1 MPVMT
6 VILRKLDKQGQPVDL
21 LMNDDRSL
29 SRADQQQ
36 WAAAMNRYLVSQG
49 SQLHAVYLV
58 KA

>member
-1 MPVMT
+1 MT
-6 VILRKLDKQGQPVDL
+6 VILRKLDKQGRPVDL

-29 SRADQQQ
+29 SRADQQE
-36 WAAAMNRYLVSQG
+36 WAAAMNRYLVRQG